1 MQRDKVRVMFTCL
14 GNICRSPLAEG
25 VFRRELEARGLSEF
39 FEVASSGTGNWHVGD
54 KADRRTR
61 ADAQKRGVSLE
72 THRAQQFTF
81 EHLKTFDH
89 VFVMDKHN
97 LHDVLSLDT
106 VEGTYGNKVRLLRE
120 ADPHPGDFSVPD
132 PYYGGP
138 DGFAEVFY
146 IVERS
151 VKSLVDVLV
160 SMYGLKASTS

>member
-1 MQRDKVRVMFTCL
+1 MFTCL

-25 VFRRELEARGLSEF
+25 VFRRELATRGLTEF

-61 ADAQKRGVSLE
+61 ADAEKRGVSLE
-72 THRAQQFTF
+72 AHRAQQFTF

-89 VFVMDKHN
+89 IFVMDKHN
-97 LHDVLSLDT
+97 LHDVLALDT
-106 VEGTYGNKVRLLRE
+106 PEGTYGSKVRMLRE
-120 ADPHPGDFSVPD
+120 ADPQPGDFSVPD

-146 IVERS
+146 IVDRS
-151 VKSLVDVLV
+151 IKSLVDILV
-160 SMYGLKASTS
+160 SMYALKGSTTS